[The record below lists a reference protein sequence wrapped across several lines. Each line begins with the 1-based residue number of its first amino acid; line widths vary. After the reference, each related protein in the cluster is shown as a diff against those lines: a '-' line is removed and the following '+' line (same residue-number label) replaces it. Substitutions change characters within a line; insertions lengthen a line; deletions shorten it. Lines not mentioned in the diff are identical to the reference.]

1 MTDVAVVGFAQS
13 PCGVRE
19 DATTSG
25 VEMLVPIFAEVF
37 GATGLTKADI
47 GFWCSG
53 SSDYLAGRA
62 FSFVSAVDAIGAVP
76 PAMESHVEMDG
87 AWALYEAWVKILT
100 GEAEIALAYGFGKSS
115 GAELRRV
122 LALQL
127 DPYLL
132 APLWPDSV
140 SVAALQARLGL
151 EAGRWTEKDMAEV
164 AARSRAA
171 AAANP
176 RAQVSGEVTA
186 DDLLARPYVAE
197 PLRAHDCAPVGDG
210 AAVVIMASAE
220 RARDLCA
227 RPAWITGFAHRIDS
241 GSLGAR
247 DLLAVPSAAA
257 AARAAGIS
265 AGIAPVE
272 VGPVEVAP
280 VEVAPVDVAP
290 VEVAE
295 LHAPFTHQEILLR
308 EALGLGD
315 GVAVN
320 PSGGALCG
328 NPMFAAGL
336 ARIGMAAQAVMSGQ
350 AQRALGHATSGPAL
364 QQNLVCVLERGGT
377 MKQLA
382 AVLGV
387 GQTRHRSKRTDVSIA
402 GLCREAADRAL
413 QDAGLALADIDAV
426 VVGKAP
432 DLFEGVMMPELYLAD
447 ALGAVGKP
455 LLRVH
460 TAGSVGGATGI
471 VAASLV
477 QAGLHR
483 RVLAVAFEK
492 QSESNAMW
500 ALSIAPPFSLPVV
513 AGAGGYFAPHIRAY
527 IRRSGAPSHIGAMV
541 AVKDRRNGAL
551 NPYAHLQQ
559 ADITLESVQA
569 SPMLWDPVRYDE
581 TCPSSD
587 GACAVVIGDEAA
599 AEASQAPVAW
609 IRATAM
615 RSEPTM
621 FAGKDHVNPRA
632 GAEAAAALWR
642 QAGITDP
649 LDEIDVAE
657 IYVPFSWYEP
667 MWLENLG
674 FAAPGEGWRLTE
686 AGETAIG
693 GRLPVNPSGGVLSSN
708 PIGASGLLRFAEAA
722 LQVMGKAGAHQVPGA
737 RTALGHAYGGGSQF
751 FSMWVVSST
760 PR

>member
-1 MTDVAVVGFAQS
+1 VTDVAVVGFAQS

-171 AAANP
+171 ALANP

-257 AARAAGIS
+257 AARAAG
-265 AGIAPVE
+265 ADG
-272 VGPVEVAP
+272 VEVAP
-280 VEVAPVDVAP
+280 VEVAP

-315 GVAVN
+315 GVTVN

-336 ARIGMAAQAVMSGQ
+336 ARIGMAAQVVMSGQ

-364 QQNLVCVLERGGT
+364 QQNLVCVLEA
-377 MKQLA
+377 Q
-382 AVLGV
+382 
-387 GQTRHRSKRTDVSIA
+387 
-402 GLCREAADRAL
+402 
-413 QDAGLALADIDAV
+413 
-426 VVGKAP
+426 
-432 DLFEGVMMPELYLAD
+432 
-447 ALGAVGKP
+447 
-455 LLRVH
+455 
-460 TAGSVGGATGI
+460 
-471 VAASLV
+471 
-477 QAGLHR
+477 
-483 RVLAVAFEK
+483 
-492 QSESNAMW
+492 
-500 ALSIAPPFSLPVV
+500 
-513 AGAGGYFAPHIRAY
+513 
-527 IRRSGAPSHIGAMV
+527 
-541 AVKDRRNGAL
+541 
-551 NPYAHLQQ
+551 
-559 ADITLESVQA
+559 
-569 SPMLWDPVRYDE
+569 
-581 TCPSSD
+581 
-587 GACAVVIGDEAA
+587 
-599 AEASQAPVAW
+599 
-609 IRATAM
+609 
-615 RSEPTM
+615 
-621 FAGKDHVNPRA
+621 
-632 GAEAAAALWR
+632 
-642 QAGITDP
+642 
-649 LDEIDVAE
+649 
-657 IYVPFSWYEP
+657 
-667 MWLENLG
+667 
-674 FAAPGEGWRLTE
+674 
-686 AGETAIG
+686 
-693 GRLPVNPSGGVLSSN
+693 
-708 PIGASGLLRFAEAA
+708 
-722 LQVMGKAGAHQVPGA
+722 
-737 RTALGHAYGGGSQF
+737 
-751 FSMWVVSST
+751 
-760 PR
+760 